1 MFFNAKTVL
10 LKKFLNVLSL
20 INKTILIIDMVINI
34 ILAKVN
40 IYNILLILILIGM
53 FLYIMSDITIEIN
66 DINVYFP

>member
-10 LKKFLNVLSL
+10 LKKFLNVLSF

-40 IYNILLILILIGM
+40 ISNILLILILIGM